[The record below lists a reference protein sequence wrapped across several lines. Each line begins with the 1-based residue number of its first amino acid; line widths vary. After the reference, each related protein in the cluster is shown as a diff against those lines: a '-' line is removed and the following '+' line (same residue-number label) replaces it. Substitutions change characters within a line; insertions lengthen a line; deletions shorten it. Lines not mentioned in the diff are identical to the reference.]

1 MSVLAFNIN
10 DFTKKIKTDKYEL
23 DKIYALTL
31 DPDDE
36 IDFVPGYTEYSSSD
50 SDESDET
57 VIRTDSKNLI
67 NYKRCFIMNSDENGT
82 RIRANDSSV
91 FANAIN
97 SSEPVICAFKNQVYR
112 DNCSVV
118 FFKFVPERMFI
129 TGRYPCCSK
138 GDPLLKESLYG
149 DIGHEN
155 VVRYNAKCDD
165 YIITDDIE
173 NVYDITASDAT
184 SGEDAKFNAD
194 DINDVK
200 FVSVDDAG
208 NKTELDP
215 EIIKIISTCAKIGVI
230 DKDGNF
236 KSMFENDID
245 TATKQ
250 KIQAE
255 FSKLNNDETKTA

>member
-1 MSVLAFNIN
+1 MIHEIKEEINMSVIAFNIN

-23 DKIYALTL
+23 DKIYAVTF
-31 DPDDE
+31 DPDME
-36 IDFVPGYTEYSSSD
+36 IDFTPGSGNN
-50 SDESDET
+50 
-57 VIRTDSKNLI
+57 RI
-67 NYKRCFIMNSDENGT
+67 NHHQCFIMNSDANRT
-82 RIRANDSSV
+82 RILANDTTV
-91 FANAIN
+91 WANPIDVKD
-97 SSEPVICAFKNQVYR
+97 PVICRFMKQVYR

-118 FFKFVPERMFI
+118 FFKFVPERLYT
-129 TGRYPCCSK
+129 TGNYPDCAI
-138 GDPLLKESLYG
+138 GDPLLDEAVFG
-149 DIGHEN
+149 RIGCN
-155 VVRYNAKCDD
+155 YVVRYGAKCDD

-173 NVYDITASDAT
+173 NVYDITASDAA
-184 SGEDAKFNAD
+184 SDEDTKFNAD

-200 FVSVDDAG
+200 FVSVDDSG

-255 FSKLNNDETKTA
+255 FSKLNKDETKTA